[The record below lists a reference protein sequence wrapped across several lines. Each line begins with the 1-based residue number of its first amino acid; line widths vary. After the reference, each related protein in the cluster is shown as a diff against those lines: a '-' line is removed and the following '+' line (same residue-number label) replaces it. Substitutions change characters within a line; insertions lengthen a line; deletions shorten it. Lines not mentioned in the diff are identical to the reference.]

1 MSLRTALLVL
11 AFVPGI
17 ALVALWAVTS
27 GQTFL
32 DFQRQAAQGQLAE
45 KAGQPSNL
53 VYYNLQE
60 ERRLS
65 AEVLARQRGAA
76 EALAEQ
82 REKTDEAVETF
93 RSASDVS
100 ADDAPAEVLDAVAE
114 AREAIG
120 QLAAQRSLVDGGDSD
135 QQEAVYRYYTDLIAV
150 DLRLFTALSHVD
162 NGRITTLSQPL
173 VDLFWAKEMISRTDA
188 LLARG
193 WGTGKLGAEDLQ
205 EVRQSV
211 SAQSFVHGTKVV
223 PFLPDDERAM
233 WQEITGSPAWKT
245 KTQVEATVLRP
256 AAAGRDGRVTLS
268 ADRGT
273 WRAAMDA
280 LTPELEKLLEHRTAL
295 VVENGKNSVISL
307 LLEMVLT
314 TVVGLLAVIAVI
326 WTTWR
331 LTRSLRRRIS
341 SLQAQAEALEKALPD
356 VVERLAKGER
366 IDVEAEARAIEDSGT
381 DASSDELAQLGKSLN
396 LARTSALTAAV
407 RQADQHRGFE
417 RLLQRI
423 ARRTQQL
430 IGQQLKRLDE
440 LERRHEDPEVLDGL
454 FDLDHLTARLRRYE
468 ENLVILAGGTPH
480 RRWRKP
486 VALLDVMRS
495 AQGEVQDYQRVVLDL
510 DGSPWLAARAVGP
523 VSHVLAELIENA
535 LSFSRPPSPVEVRA
549 AGVSRGLAIEVEDR
563 GLGMEEA
570 QLAEANELMLRPPR
584 LDLLAH
590 SDDIRLGLQVI
601 ARLAS
606 QYGLRVEFR
615 SSAYGGTRVVVLV
628 PHELTVGGPEQE
640 QAPLAAVPAQ
650 PAAPAAPAEPGALP
664 SRVQGRALAEVTA
677 LGGAHARTG
686 DGADRP
692 FDAFAA
698 ADQPPAPYP
707 GGRTPGAGAQAGAT
721 QDPAPYPAGAEP
733 HPADP
738 QAPLAAPGSLPAA
751 DPGAQLYPPGPQE
764 APGPWSTPGA
774 QPYAES
780 GAQDPGALPYPADA
794 PQTPAGSWSPPAQG
808 PGTAPYPPPAPGP
821 GAQPY
826 AESGAQDPGALP
838 YPSGGPETPA
848 GTYPSGAP
856 ETSAGSYPAVG
867 HGSAGGAGYEPRHP
881 YDPEDDV
888 FAAPGFGAALPAHGS
903 AAGAPHP
910 PLGDEQYITGL
921 QPYTDP
927 NSPAYAGGGNRFPAL
942 PPAAGHGPGGGDPAA
957 YGAPAPQL
965 PGAEPPAAGGPVAF
979 PRPRTELPPQ
989 TAGSPARGA
998 GLPAAG
1004 ADVPPAGSELPPPGA
1019 EPPLPRRVRQ
1029 ASLVDELRVG
1039 PVTPRPA
1046 TPKPPRWQD
1055 DPLLRPVPRRA
1066 GATIGAF
1073 QRRSRAARATDEA
1086 PTADRPEPTA
1096 PPEPPHPTREE
1107 RS

>member
-82 REKTDEAVETF
+82 RVRTDEAVETF

-100 ADDAPAEVLDAVAE
+100 ADDAPAEVLEAVSE

-120 QLAAQRSLVDGGDSD
+120 QLPAQRSLVDGGDSD

-193 WGTGKLGAEDLQ
+193 WGRRELGSEDLQ
-205 EVRQSV
+205 QVRQAV
-211 SAQSFVHGTKVV
+211 SAQSFLHSTKVV

-233 WQEITGSPAWKT
+233 WQEITGSQAWKA
-245 KTQVEATVLRP
+245 KTQVESTVLRP
-256 AAAGRDGRVTLS
+256 ADAGRDGAVPLT

-273 WRAAMDA
+273 WRAAMDT
-280 LTPELEKLLEHRTAL
+280 LTPELEELLEHRTAL

-307 LLEMVLT
+307 LLKMVLT
-314 TVVGLLAVIAVI
+314 TVVGLIAVIAVI

-341 SLQAQAEALEKALPD
+341 SLQAQAEALQKALPD
-356 VVERLAKGER
+356 VVERLANGER

-381 DASSDELAQLGKSLN
+381 DASSDELAQLGKALN
-396 LARTSALTAAV
+396 LARTSALAAAV
-407 RQADQHRGFE
+407 KQADQHRGFE

-486 VALLDVMRS
+486 VAVLDVMRS

-549 AGVSRGLAIEVEDR
+549 ASVSRGLAIEVEDR
-563 GLGMEEA
+563 GLGMEED

-628 PHELTVGGPEQE
+628 PHELTVSGPDQE
-640 QAPLAAVPAQ
+640 PAPLTAVPAQ
-650 PAAPAAPAEPGALP
+650 RAQTPEPAGTGALP

-677 LGGAHARTG
+677 LNGAGPYGAGSETA
-686 DGADRP
+686 DGSDRP
-692 FDAFAA
+692 FDGFATADPQTAA
-698 ADQPPAPYP
+698 AAAPFAGGHTGGVPVPPDPGTQPPF
-707 GGRTPGAGAQAGAT
+707 
-721 QDPAPYPAGAEP
+721 PAGAP
-733 HPADP
+733 DAQPFAAG
-738 QAPLAAPGSLPAA
+738 APDSGTQPFAAPAPDSGTQPFAAPAPDAQPFPAGTPDAQPFPAGTPDAQPFPAPAA
-751 DPGAQLYPPGPQE
+751 DPGPQSYA
-764 APGPWSTPGA
+764 APAPD
-774 QPYAES
+774 S
-780 GAQDPGALPYPADA
+780 GTHPYPV
-794 PQTPAGSWSPPAQG
+794 
-808 PGTAPYPPPAPGP
+808 PGP
-821 GAQPY
+821 GA
-826 AESGAQDPGALP
+826 AAGPGAYEP
-838 YPSGGPETPA
+838 YPQ
-848 GTYPSGAP
+848 
-856 ETSAGSYPAVG
+856 
-867 HGSAGGAGYEPRHP
+867 PRP
-881 YDPEDDV
+881 GYDPEDDV
-888 FAAPGFGAALPAHGS
+888 FAAPGFGAAVPYAGTGHGP
-903 AAGAPHP
+903 AAGAPLGAEAHSP
-910 PLGDEQYITGL
+910 AGDEQYITGL

-927 NSPAYAGGGNRFPAL
+927 NSPAYAGGGNRYPAL
-942 PPAAGHGPGGGDPAA
+942 SPAADHGPGPVTSAYGPTGPSRVEPSPAGGAAAADAFARPGAGRPAPGGELPAPGTAFPPPAAAP
-957 YGAPAPQL
+957 GAPA
-965 PGAEPPAAGGPVAF
+965 AAF
-979 PRPRTELPPQ
+979 
-989 TAGSPARGA
+989 
-998 GLPAAG
+998 
-1004 ADVPPAGSELPPPGA
+1004 PPPGA
-1019 EPPLPRRVRQ
+1019 ETPLRAETPPGAETPSPGGEPPLPRRVRQ
-1029 ASLVDELRVG
+1029 ASLVDELRVD
-1039 PVTPRPA
+1039 PAAPRPVA
-1046 TPKPPRWQD
+1046 PAPRRWQD

-1073 QRRSRAARATDEA
+1073 QRRSRAARATGDTSA
-1086 PTADRPEPTA
+1086 PARPEPGT
-1096 PPEPPHPTREE
+1096 PPVPPHPTREE